1 MRQQTLAVAFHT
13 LQLHGQSWDEE
24 RTSLSTCIHH
34 ILGTKNGKKKG
45 SKGLKIFLIVMAVLL
60 TLILL
65 GVGVVYW
72 FIQDKFSKMNVIT
85 LPEDTYVYTEAT
97 DEYTRPPE
105 TETAPM
111 EETTVATTVET
122 TRPPMSA
129 DDIVNILVVGQA
141 SRAGEEGKMADSTM
155 LVSINTYTE
164 EVTVFSILRD
174 SLVQLPAYKGLNG
187 GRNKFTMCYALGYQ
201 QGGTAGAMEMTNI
214 CLKDN
219 FGIEVDYNIEVSFD
233 GFIKMIDYLNGVELE
248 LTEAEANYLNKDT
261 LYVQRTIEPG
271 VQVLQGMEALSYARM
286 RKAAGDGESDI
297 KRTERQRKLVAAL
310 LEKFRYMSLS
320 ELNGWID
327 ELLPMV
333 TTTMTPSDVT
343 VLAAKIL
350 PMVSR
355 LTMKGE
361 TIPVGK
367 TGWGEMMDIYGDG
380 MMHSVMRFESAQQK
394 KLIRAI
400 TEAEE
405 N

>member
-1 MRQQTLAVAFHT
+1 MLFR
-13 LQLHGQSWDEE
+13 S
-24 RTSLSTCIHH
+24 
-34 ILGTKNGKKKG
+34 
-45 SKGLKIFLIVMAVLL
+45 
-60 TLILL
+60 
-65 GVGVVYW
+65 
-72 FIQDKFSKMNVIT
+72 IQNKFSKMNVIT

-97 DEYTRPPE
+97 DEYTRPAE
-105 TETAPM
+105 TDSEQAEDATE
-111 EETTVATTVET
+111 EETTAPTIHQ
-122 TRPPMSA
+122 MSA
-129 DDIVNILVVGQA
+129 DDIINILVVGQA
-141 SRAGEEGKMADSTM
+141 SRAGEEANMADTTM
-155 LVSINTYTE
+155 LISLNTYTK

-174 SLVQLPAYKGLNG
+174 SFVKLPDYKGHTC
-187 GRNKFTMCYALGYQ
+187 GRAKFTVCYNLGYQ
-201 QGGTAGAMEMTNI
+201 WGGGTAGAMEMTNI
-214 CLKDN
+214 CLRDN

-248 LTEAEANYLNKDT
+248 LTEAEADYLNKDT
-261 LYVQRTIEPG
+261 LYVQRHIDPG

-320 ELNGWID
+320 ELNGWVD

-343 VLAAKIL
+343 RLAATIL

-361 TIPVGK
+361 TVPVGK
-367 TGWGEMMDIYGDG
+367 TGWGEMVDIYGDG
-380 MMHSVMRFESAQQK
+380 TEHSVMQFVSSQQK
-394 KLIRAI
+394 QLIRAI
-400 TEAEE
+400 TEAEG

>member
-1 MRQQTLAVAFHT
+1 MGY
-13 LQLHGQSWDEE
+13 HGRFAQRKQPENRRSREKAGN
-24 RTSLSTCIHH
+24 
-34 ILGTKNGKKKG
+34 GTKV
-45 SKGLKIFLIVMAVLL
+45 LLIVLAVLL
-60 TLILL
+60 VLILAGL
-65 GVGVVYW
+65 GVVYW
-72 FIQDKFSKMNVIT
+72 FIQNKFSKMNIVT
-85 LPEDTYVYTEAT
+85 LPEDTYAYTQAT
-97 DEYTRPPE
+97 EKFTRPPE
-105 TETAPM
+105 TQPVQT
-111 EETTVATTVET
+111 EETTAETTMET

-129 DDIVNILVVGQA
+129 EDIVNILVVGQA
-141 SRAGEEGKMADSTM
+141 ARDGESGKMADTTM

-174 SLVQLPAYKGLNG
+174 SLVNLPAYKGLKG
-187 GRNKFTMCYALGYQ
+187 GKNKFTMCYALGYQ
-201 QGGTAGAMEMTNI
+201 QNGTAGAMEMTNI

-219 FGIEVDYNIEVSFD
+219 FGIEVDYNVEVSFD
-233 GFIKMIDYLNGVELE
+233 GFIRMIDYLNGVELE
-248 LTEAEANYLNKDT
+248 LTEAEADYLNKDT

-297 KRTERQRKLVAAL
+297 KRTARQRKLVASL

-343 VLAAKIL
+343 KLAAKIL
-350 PMVSR
+350 PMVR
-355 LTMKGE
+355 NLKMQGE

-367 TGWGEMMDIYGDG
+367 TGWGEMYDIYGDG
-380 MMHSVMRFESAQQK
+380 NLHSVMLFVSSQQK
-394 KLIRAI
+394 QLIRAI
-400 TEAEE
+400 TEAEG

>member
-1 MRQQTLAVAFHT
+1 MRYHGRFEQQK
-13 LQLHGQSWDEE
+13 QPE
-24 RTSLSTCIHH
+24 
-34 ILGTKNGKKKG
+34 NGKNKKG
-45 SKGLKIFLIVMAVLL
+45 GKGLKIFLIVMAVLL
-60 TLILL
+60 ALILIA
-65 GVGVVYW
+65 VGVVYW

-105 TETAPM
+105 TETAPT

-187 GRNKFTMCYALGYQ
+187 GRNKFTVCYALGYQ

-248 LTEAEANYLNKDT
+248 LTQAEADYLNKDK

-297 KRTERQRKLVAAL
+297 KRTERQRKLVSAL

-343 VLAAKIL
+343 RLAAKIL

>member
-1 MRQQTLAVAFHT
+1 MRYRGHFEQQK
-13 LQLHGQSWDEE
+13 QPENG
-24 RTSLSTCIHH
+24 
-34 ILGTKNGKKKG
+34 KNGKKKG

-72 FIQDKFSKMNVIT
+72 FIQDKFNKMNVIT

-105 TETAPM
+105 TETAPT

-380 MMHSVMRFESAQQK
+380 TMHSVMRFESAQQK

>member
-1 MRQQTLAVAFHT
+1 MGY
-13 LQLHGQSWDEE
+13 HGRFAQRKQPENRRSREKAGN
-24 RTSLSTCIHH
+24 
-34 ILGTKNGKKKG
+34 GTKV
-45 SKGLKIFLIVMAVLL
+45 LLIVLAVLL
-60 TLILL
+60 VLILAGL
-65 GVGVVYW
+65 GVVYW
-72 FIQDKFSKMNVIT
+72 FIQNKFSKMNIVT
-85 LPEDTYVYTEAT
+85 LPEDTYAYTQAT
-97 DEYTRPPE
+97 EEFTRPPE
-105 TETAPM
+105 TQPVQT
-111 EETTVATTVET
+111 EETTAETTLET

-129 DDIVNILVVGQA
+129 EDIVNILVVGQA
-141 SRAGEEGKMADSTM
+141 ARDGESGKMADTTM

-174 SLVQLPAYKGLNG
+174 SLVNLPAYKGLKG
-187 GRNKFTMCYALGYQ
+187 GKNKFTMCYALGYQ
-201 QGGTAGAMEMTNI
+201 QNGTAGAMEMTNI

-219 FGIEVDYNIEVSFD
+219 FGIEVDYNVEVSFD
-233 GFIKMIDYLNGVELE
+233 GFIRMIDYLNGVELE

-297 KRTERQRKLVAAL
+297 KRTARQRKLVASL

-343 VLAAKIL
+343 KLAAKIL
-350 PMVSR
+350 PMVR
-355 LTMKGE
+355 NLKMRGE

-367 TGWGEMMDIYGDG
+367 TGWGEMYDIYGDG
-380 MMHSVMRFESAQQK
+380 NLHSVMLFVSSQQK
-394 KLIRAI
+394 QLIRAI
-400 TEAEE
+400 TEAEG

>member
-1 MRQQTLAVAFHT
+1 MSYHGRFEQQKQPKH
-13 LQLHGQSWDEE
+13 
-24 RTSLSTCIHH
+24 
-34 ILGTKNGKKKG
+34 TKNTGNKANKSG
-45 SKGLKIFLIVMAVLL
+45 RGMKIFLIVMAVLL
-60 TLILL
+60 ALILIAT
-65 GVGVVYW
+65 GVVYW
-72 FIQDKFSKMNVIT
+72 IIQDKFSKMNVVT

-97 DEYTRPPE
+97 DEYTRPAE
-105 TETAPM
+105 TEEEQTEGATE
-111 EETTVATTVET
+111 EETVAATVHQ
-122 TRPPMSA
+122 MSA

-248 LTEAEANYLNKDT
+248 LTQAEADYLNKDT
-261 LYVQRTIEPG
+261 LYVKRTIEPG

-286 RKAAGDGESDI
+286 RKAEGDSDSDI
-297 KRTERQRKLVAAL
+297 KRTERQRKLVSSL

-333 TTTMTPSDVT
+333 TTTMTASDVT
-343 VLAAKIL
+343 RLAAKVL
-350 PMVSR
+350 PMVID
-355 LTMKGE
+355 LKMTGH
-361 TIPVGK
+361 TIPMEG
-367 TGWGEMMDIYGDG
+367 TGWGDMVDIYNDG
-380 MMHSVMRFESAQQK
+380 NIHSVIRFETPQQK

-400 TEAEE
+400 TEAEVS
-405 N
+405 

>member
-1 MRQQTLAVAFHT
+1 M
-13 LQLHGQSWDEE
+13 
-24 RTSLSTCIHH
+24 
-34 ILGTKNGKKKG
+34 
-45 SKGLKIFLIVMAVLL
+45 KIFLIVLAVVLA
-60 TLILL
+60 LIL
-65 GVGVVYW
+65 VGFGLVYW
-72 FIQDKFSKMNVIT
+72 FIQNKFSKMNVIT

-105 TETAPM
+105 TEPEPT
-111 EETTVATTVET
+111 EETTVATTEET
-122 TRPPMSA
+122 TRPPMTA
-129 DDIVNILVVGQA
+129 DDIINILVVGQA
-141 SRAGEEGKMADSTM
+141 SRAGEEGHMADTTM
-155 LVSINTYTE
+155 LLSINTYTE

-233 GFIKMIDYLNGVELE
+233 GFIRMIDYLNGVELE
-248 LTEAEANYLNKDT
+248 LTEAEADYLNKDT

-310 LEKFRYMSLS
+310 LERFRGMSLS
-320 ELNGWID
+320 ELNGWVD

-343 VLAAKIL
+343 RLAATIL

-361 TIPVGK
+361 TVPVGK
-367 TGWGEMMDIYGDG
+367 TGWGEMVDIYGDG
-380 MMHSVMRFESAQQK
+380 TEHSVMQFVSSQQK
-394 KLIRAI
+394 QLIRAI
-400 TEAEE
+400 TEAEG

>member
-1 MRQQTLAVAFHT
+1 MGY
-13 LQLHGQSWDEE
+13 HGRFAQRKQPENRRSREKAGN
-24 RTSLSTCIHH
+24 
-34 ILGTKNGKKKG
+34 GTKV
-45 SKGLKIFLIVMAVLL
+45 LLIVLAVLL
-60 TLILL
+60 VLILAGL
-65 GVGVVYW
+65 GVVYW
-72 FIQDKFSKMNVIT
+72 FIQNKFSKMNIVT
-85 LPEDTYVYTEAT
+85 LPEDTYAYTQAT
-97 DEYTRPPE
+97 EEFTRPPE
-105 TETAPM
+105 TQPVQT
-111 EETTVATTVET
+111 EETTAETTAETTLET

-129 DDIVNILVVGQA
+129 EDIINILVVGQA
-141 SRAGEEGKMADSTM
+141 ARDGETGKMADTTM

-174 SLVQLPAYKGLNG
+174 SLVNLPAYKGLKG
-187 GRNKFTMCYALGYQ
+187 GKNKFTMCYALGYQ
-201 QGGTAGAMEMTNI
+201 QNGTAGAMEMTNI

-219 FGIEVDYNIEVSFD
+219 FGIEVDYNVEVSFD
-233 GFIKMIDYLNGVELE
+233 GFIRMIDYLNGVELE

-297 KRTERQRKLVAAL
+297 KRTERQRKLVASL

-343 VLAAKIL
+343 KLAAKIL
-350 PMVSR
+350 PMVR
-355 LTMKGE
+355 NLKMQGE
-361 TIPVGK
+361 TVPVGK
-367 TGWGEMMDIYGDG
+367 TGWGEMYDIYGDG
-380 MMHSVMRFESAQQK
+380 NLHSVMLFVSSQQK
-394 KLIRAI
+394 QLIRAI
-400 TEAEE
+400 TEAEG

>member
-1 MRQQTLAVAFHT
+1 MSY
-13 LQLHGQSWDEE
+13 HGRFEKQKQPKHRKDSQK
-24 RTSLSTCIHH
+24 S
-34 ILGTKNGKKKG
+34 GGKGMKV
-45 SKGLKIFLIVMAVLL
+45 FLIVLAVLL
-60 TLILL
+60 ALILL
-65 GVGVVYW
+65 GFGLLYW
-72 FIQDKFSKMNVIT
+72 FIQNKFSKMHIVT

-105 TETAPM
+105 TEPEST
-111 EETTVATTVET
+111 EETTVATTEET
-122 TRPPMSA
+122 TRPPMTA
-129 DDIVNILVVGQA
+129 DDIINILVVGQA
-141 SRAGEEGKMADSTM
+141 SRAGEEGHMADTTM

>member
-1 MRQQTLAVAFHT
+1 MRYHGRFEQQK
-13 LQLHGQSWDEE
+13 QPE
-24 RTSLSTCIHH
+24 
-34 ILGTKNGKKKG
+34 NGKNKKG
-45 SKGLKIFLIVMAVLL
+45 GKGLKIFLIVMTVLL
-60 TLILL
+60 ALILIA
-65 GVGVVYW
+65 VGVVYW

-105 TETAPM
+105 TETAPT

-187 GRNKFTMCYALGYQ
+187 GRNKFTVCYALGYQ

-248 LTEAEANYLNKDT
+248 LTQAEADYLNKDK
-261 LYVQRTIEPG
+261 LYVKRTIEPG

-286 RKAAGDGESDI
+286 RKAEGDSESDI
-297 KRTERQRKLVAAL
+297 KRTERQRKLVASL
-310 LEKFRYMSLS
+310 LEKIRYMSLS
-320 ELNGWID
+320 ELNQWVDI
-327 ELLPMV
+327 LLPMV

-343 VLAAKIL
+343 KLAAKIL
-350 PMVSR
+350 PMVVD
-355 LTMKGE
+355 LKMTGH
-361 TIPVGK
+361 TIPMEG
-367 TGWGEMMDIYGDG
+367 TGWGDMVDIYSDG
-380 MMHSVMRFESAQQK
+380 NIHSVIRFETPQQK

-400 TEAEE
+400 TEAEVS
-405 N
+405 

>member
-1 MRQQTLAVAFHT
+1 MGY
-13 LQLHGQSWDEE
+13 HGRFAQRKQPENRRSREKAGN
-24 RTSLSTCIHH
+24 
-34 ILGTKNGKKKG
+34 GTKV
-45 SKGLKIFLIVMAVLL
+45 LLIVLAVLL
-60 TLILL
+60 VLILAGL
-65 GVGVVYW
+65 GVVYW
-72 FIQDKFSKMNVIT
+72 FIQNKFSKMNIVT
-85 LPEDTYVYTEAT
+85 LPEDTYAYTQAT
-97 DEYTRPPE
+97 EEFTRPPE
-105 TETAPM
+105 TQPVQT
-111 EETTVATTVET
+111 EETTAETALET

-129 DDIVNILVVGQA
+129 EDIINILVVGQA
-141 SRAGEEGKMADSTM
+141 ARDGESGKMADTTM

-174 SLVQLPAYKGLNG
+174 SLVNLPAYKGLKG
-187 GRNKFTMCYALGYQ
+187 GKNKFTMCYALGYQ
-201 QGGTAGAMEMTNI
+201 QNGTAGAMEMTNI

-219 FGIEVDYNIEVSFD
+219 FGIEVDYNVEVSFD
-233 GFIKMIDYLNGVELE
+233 GFIRMIDYLNGVELE
-248 LTEAEANYLNKDT
+248 LTEAEADYLNKDT

-297 KRTERQRKLVAAL
+297 KRTARQRKLVASL

-343 VLAAKIL
+343 KLAAKIL
-350 PMVSR
+350 PMVR
-355 LTMKGE
+355 NLKMQGE

-367 TGWGEMMDIYGDG
+367 TGWGEMYDIYGDG
-380 MMHSVMRFESAQQK
+380 NLHSVMLFVSSQQK
-394 KLIRAI
+394 QLIRAI
-400 TEAEE
+400 TEAEG

>member
-1 MRQQTLAVAFHT
+1 MSYHGRFEQQK
-13 LQLHGQSWDEE
+13 QP
-24 RTSLSTCIHH
+24 
-34 ILGTKNGKKKG
+34 KNTGKKG
-45 SKGLKIFLIVMAVLL
+45 NKGLKIFLIVLAVLL
-60 TLILL
+60 ALILIAAASTY
-65 GVGVVYW
+65 V
-72 FIQDKFSKMNVIT
+72 FIQNKFSKMNVIT

-248 LTEAEANYLNKDT
+248 LTEAEADYLNKDT

-297 KRTERQRKLVAAL
+297 KRTERQRKLVASL
-310 LEKFRYMSLS
+310 LHRFQGMSLS
-320 ELNGWID
+320 ELNGWVD

-343 VLAAKIL
+343 RLAATIL

-361 TIPVGK
+361 TVPVGK
-367 TGWGEMMDIYGDG
+367 TGWGEMVDIYGDG
-380 MMHSVMRFESAQQK
+380 TEHSVMQFVSSQQK
-394 KLIRAI
+394 QLIRAI
-400 TEAEE
+400 TEAEG

>member
-1 MRQQTLAVAFHT
+1 MRYHGRFEQQK
-13 LQLHGQSWDEE
+13 QPE
-24 RTSLSTCIHH
+24 
-34 ILGTKNGKKKG
+34 NGKNKKSG
-45 SKGLKIFLIVMAVLL
+45 KGLKIFLIVMAVLL
-60 TLILL
+60 ALVLI
-65 GVGVVYW
+65 GVGMIYW
-72 FIQDKFSKMNVIT
+72 FIQDKFSKMNIVT

-105 TETAPM
+105 TAPT
-111 EETTVATTVET
+111 EETTEATTVET

-141 SRAGEEGKMADSTM
+141 SRAGEEGKMADTTM

-174 SLVQLPAYKGLNG
+174 SLVQLPAYKGLKG

-297 KRTERQRKLVAAL
+297 KRTERQRKLVASL

>member
-1 MRQQTLAVAFHT
+1 MRYRGHFEQQK
-13 LQLHGQSWDEE
+13 QPENG
-24 RTSLSTCIHH
+24 
-34 ILGTKNGKKKG
+34 KNGKKKG

-72 FIQDKFSKMNVIT
+72 FIQDKFNKMNVIT

-297 KRTERQRKLVAAL
+297 KRTERQRKLVASL

>member
-1 MRQQTLAVAFHT
+1 MSY
-13 LQLHGQSWDEE
+13 HGRFEE
-24 RTSLSTCIHH
+24 QKQPKNRKKPQ
-34 ILGTKNGKKKG
+34 KNGG
-45 SKGLKIFLIVMAVLL
+45 RGMKIFLIVLAVVLA
-60 TLILL
+60 LIL
-65 GVGVVYW
+65 VGFGLVYW
-72 FIQDKFSKMNVIT
+72 FIQNKFSKMNIVT

-105 TETAPM
+105 TEPEST
-111 EETTVATTVET
+111 EETTVAATEET
-122 TRPPMSA
+122 TRPPMTA
-129 DDIVNILVVGQA
+129 DDIINILVVGQA
-141 SRAGEEGKMADSTM
+141 SRAGEEGHMADTTM

-297 KRTERQRKLVAAL
+297 KRTERQRKLVASL

>member
-1 MRQQTLAVAFHT
+1 MGY
-13 LQLHGQSWDEE
+13 HGRFAQRKQPENRRSREKAGN
-24 RTSLSTCIHH
+24 
-34 ILGTKNGKKKG
+34 GTKV
-45 SKGLKIFLIVMAVLL
+45 LLIVLAVLL
-60 TLILL
+60 VLILAGL
-65 GVGVVYW
+65 GVVYW
-72 FIQDKFSKMNVIT
+72 FIQNKFSKMNIVT
-85 LPEDTYVYTEAT
+85 LPEDTYAYTQAT
-97 DEYTRPPE
+97 EEFTRPPE
-105 TETAPM
+105 TQPVQT
-111 EETTVATTVET
+111 EETTAETTLET

-129 DDIVNILVVGQA
+129 EDIVNILVVGQA
-141 SRAGEEGKMADSTM
+141 ARDGESGKMADTTM

-174 SLVQLPAYKGLNG
+174 SLVNLPAYKGLKG
-187 GRNKFTMCYALGYQ
+187 GKNKFTMCYALGYQ
-201 QGGTAGAMEMTNI
+201 QNGTAGAMEMTNI

-219 FGIEVDYNIEVSFD
+219 FGIEVDYNVEVSFD
-233 GFIKMIDYLNGVELE
+233 GFIRMIDYLNGVELE

-297 KRTERQRKLVAAL
+297 KRTARQRKLVASL

-343 VLAAKIL
+343 KLAAKIL
-350 PMVSR
+350 PMVR
-355 LTMKGE
+355 NLKMQGE

-367 TGWGEMMDIYGDG
+367 TGWGEMYDIYGDG
-380 MMHSVMRFESAQQK
+380 NLHSVMLFVSSQQK
-394 KLIRAI
+394 QLIRAI
-400 TEAEE
+400 TEAEG

>member
-1 MRQQTLAVAFHT
+1 MRYHGRFEQQK
-13 LQLHGQSWDEE
+13 QPE
-24 RTSLSTCIHH
+24 
-34 ILGTKNGKKKG
+34 NGKNKKSG
-45 SKGLKIFLIVMAVLL
+45 KGLKIFLIVMAVLL
-60 TLILL
+60 ALVLI
-65 GVGVVYW
+65 GVGMVYW

-105 TETAPM
+105 TAPT
-111 EETTVATTVET
+111 EETTEATTVET

-141 SRAGEEGKMADSTM
+141 SRAGEEGKMADTTM

-174 SLVQLPAYKGLNG
+174 SLVQLPAYKGLKG

-297 KRTERQRKLVAAL
+297 KRTERQRKLVASL

>member
-1 MRQQTLAVAFHT
+1 MRYHGRFEQQK
-13 LQLHGQSWDEE
+13 QPEN
-24 RTSLSTCIHH
+24 R
-34 ILGTKNGKKKG
+34 KNGKKKG
-45 SKGLKIFLIVMAVLL
+45 SKGLKIFLIVMTVLL
-60 TLILL
+60 ALILIA
-65 GVGVVYW
+65 VGVVYW

-105 TETAPM
+105 TETAPT

-187 GRNKFTMCYALGYQ
+187 GRNKFTVCYALGYQ

-297 KRTERQRKLVAAL
+297 KRTERQRKLVSAL

-343 VLAAKIL
+343 KLAAKIL

-380 MMHSVMRFESAQQK
+380 TMHSVMRFESAQQK

-400 TEAEE
+400 TEAEG

>member
-1 MRQQTLAVAFHT
+1 MGY
-13 LQLHGQSWDEE
+13 HGRFAQRKQPENRRSREKAGN
-24 RTSLSTCIHH
+24 
-34 ILGTKNGKKKG
+34 GTKV
-45 SKGLKIFLIVMAVLL
+45 LLIVLAVLL
-60 TLILL
+60 VLILAGL
-65 GVGVVYW
+65 GVVYW
-72 FIQDKFSKMNVIT
+72 FIQNKFSKMNIVT
-85 LPEDTYVYTEAT
+85 LPEDTYAYTQAT
-97 DEYTRPPE
+97 EEFTRPPE
-105 TETAPM
+105 TQPVQT
-111 EETTVATTVET
+111 EETTAETTLET

-129 DDIVNILVVGQA
+129 EDIVNILVVGQA
-141 SRAGEEGKMADSTM
+141 ARDGETGKMADTTM

-174 SLVQLPAYKGLNG
+174 SLVNLPAYKGLKG
-187 GRNKFTMCYALGYQ
+187 GKNKFTMCYALGYQ
-201 QGGTAGAMEMTNI
+201 QNGTAGAMEMTNI

-219 FGIEVDYNIEVSFD
+219 FGIEVDYNVEVSFD
-233 GFIKMIDYLNGVELE
+233 GFIRMIDYLNGVELE

-297 KRTERQRKLVAAL
+297 KRTARQRKLVESL
-310 LEKFRYMSLS
+310 LEKFRYMSIS

-343 VLAAKIL
+343 KLAAKIL
-350 PMVSR
+350 PMVR
-355 LTMKGE
+355 NLKMQGE

-367 TGWGEMMDIYGDG
+367 TGWGEMYDIYGDG
-380 MMHSVMRFESAQQK
+380 NLHSVMLFVSSQQK
-394 KLIRAI
+394 QLIRAI
-400 TEAEE
+400 TEAEG